1 MTRNIWR
8 AAVIMML
15 VLGLGMTAQ
24 AEDTKIGFVDL
35 DQAIGATAEGKA
47 ARDELEAPSNRI
59 VLGTGEKGRQRECL
73 CFQETTRRET
83 R

>member
-1 MTRNIWR
+1 
-8 AAVIMML
+8 MML

-47 ARDELEAPSNRI
+47 LPHS
-59 VLGTGEKGRQRECL
+59 Q
-73 CFQETTRRET
+73 
-83 R
+83 